1 MGGVWLFGFIS
12 FILYRAFYAGM
23 NSKSLFY
30 RNPGYREGP
39 DLVFNGDQVLGYMF
53 VSFILGVTWILSLP
67 ILGAYKL
74 GERARKKK
82 KESAD
87 NK

>member
-1 MGGVWLFGFIS
+1 MGSVWLFGFIT

-39 DLVFNGDQVLGYMF
+39 DPVFNGDQVIGYMF
-53 VSFILGVTWILSLP
+53 VSFILGVTWIFSLP
-67 ILGAYKL
+67 ILGIYKL
-74 GERARKKK
+74 GQRFN
-82 KESAD
+82 KE
-87 NK
+87 K